1 MIDEI
6 IIIPPAAVED
16 LFIST
21 IWSGRLRREKYRR
34 KERERESEREREREG
49 VRQRRRSH
57 VTH

>member
-6 IIIPPAAVED
+6 IIHPAAVED

-34 KERERESEREREREG
+34 REREEREREREKEREITCHSLAE
-49 VRQRRRSH
+49 V
-57 VTH
+57 